1 MKWSLAILAFALGAC
16 QGDEGSGF
24 PNQPGGPGGSSGQMR
39 PDAAGGGGGD
49 ADQLITG
56 RVCLLVEN
64 PQTLATCAASGVG
77 GLTVALDGATA
88 LTADDGTFTIARPS
102 GTVGLVW
109 QVSGADLVTSVMKFG
124 ATGAMPTLP
133 AMPRVVYEQ
142 MIAAVNPPLGAG
154 SGALMT
160 RITRAGFAVSGATAT
175 TRPPPDSITFYDGT
189 SAIDWRTDATGANG
203 VAWIPSI
210 GPGTV
215 ELVVTSNA
223 TDTVLANVPVVAE
236 AITFVFAEIP

>member
-1 MKWSLAILAFALGAC
+1 MKWSLAFLILALGAC
-16 QGDEGSGF
+16 QEDKGSGV
-24 PNQPGGPGGSSGQMR
+24 PSQPGGPGGSSGQTR
-39 PDAAGGGGGD
+39 PDAGGGGGD
-49 ADQLITG
+49 ADLLITG
-56 RVCLLVEN
+56 RVCLLVDN
-64 PQTLATCAASGVG
+64 PQTLSTCAASGVA

-109 QVSGADLVTSVMKFG
+109 QVSGTDLVTSVMKFG
-124 ATGAMPTLP
+124 AMGAMPTLP

-142 MIAAVNPPLGAG
+142 MIVAVNPPLGAG

-160 RITRAGFAVSGATAT
+160 RITRSGFAVSGATVT
-175 TRPPPDSITFYDGT
+175 TRPPTDSITFYDGT
-189 SAIDWRTDATGANG
+189 SAIDWRTDATGSSG

-210 GPGTV
+210 VPGTA
-215 ELVVTSNA
+215 ELIVTANA
-223 TDTVLANVPVVAE
+223 TDTVFTNIPVVAD